1 MMSNFK
7 YKLVFS
13 LLFSSF
19 LVAFSQSNSL
29 NYNNLAFESL
39 ENHSPKA
46 IDYANKLLKSANGND
61 TSVYVINAYTILG
74 ILNKD
79 KGYYI
84 SSLNYYLKALD
95 GAEKRNDQA
104 RISTALSNI
113 GVLYRLQG
121 NLNLAISY
129 FSKSLKI
136 EEKLKDD
143 LQKSIR
149 YYNIGDCYK
158 ELDNFDLALTYFIKS
173 LLIEQKNKNVE
184 GEIYANLGISEVYLE
199 VGQIEDA
206 KKILD
211 RIKVRLKDEFSEVS
225 ILYYK
230 LMGIHFFKS
239 NRLDE
244 ALLTLKKSEELSK
257 KNDFPIHLLEIYRV
271 EISILERQ
279 ENWKSVSDKYREYNE
294 LSEKLVAIEVRN
306 KVDDMM
312 YSNDI
317 HKKELQISSLQGEK
331 KIADRLNTYNMKIAW
346 FLILLVVFIVGF
358 IFVGF
363 KRNR

>member
-1 MMSNFK
+1 M
-7 YKLVFS
+7 KLIRVHITVFLIVFIS
-13 LLFSSF
+13 
-19 LVAFSQSNSL
+19 VATGHSQANLKKL
-29 NYNNLAFESL
+29 NDQAFTAL
-39 ENHSPKA
+39 ERHSPDA
-46 IDYANKLLKSANGND
+46 VTYANQILEFKKEND

-84 SSLNYYLKALD
+84 SALNYYLKALD

-104 RISTALSNI
+104 RISSTLSNI

-158 ELDNFDLALTYFIKS
+158 ELDKFDLALTYFIKS
-173 LLIEQKNKNVE
+173 LLIEQKNKNIE

-211 RIKVRLKDEFSEVS
+211 KIKVRLKDEFSEVS

-244 ALLTLKKSEELSK
+244 ALLTLKKSENLSK

-312 YSNDI
+312 YSNDL

-331 KIADRLNTYNMKIAW
+331 KIADRLSTYNMKIAW